1 MCWGQDQPLSSGLLS
16 STQMFSVNN
25 YYAVTQMSSKKQVQ
39 RRGLILS
46 PQHSNV
52 STFNTYA
59 GKQVHKAMNS
69 YVPVLYIIVISH
81 TSERHIHMSIHL
93 LLNF

>member
-1 MCWGQDQPLSSGLLS
+1 MCWGQDPPLSSGLLS

-25 YYAVTQMSSKKQVQ
+25 YYAVTQMSSQKQVQ
-39 RRGLILS
+39 RQGLILS
-46 PQHSNV
+46 QHSSV
-52 STFNTYA
+52 STFNTYT

-69 YVPVLYIIVISH
+69 YVPVLYINVISH